1 MAVSDTAITIAPEV
15 QQFVGETRKMLID
28 GKWVEA
34 ASGKIFPVYNP
45 ATGEVMVNVAE
56 GDLERCGSI
65 VTTSSTRP
73 CPLADTNSPAG
84 GVRWATRCWRT
95 TPRSKSVCIGL

>member
-34 ASGKIFPVYNP
+34 ASGKTFPVYNP

-56 GDLERCGSI
+56 GDKEDIYRGCG
-65 VTTSSTRP
+65 
-73 CPLADTNSPAG
+73 G
-84 GVRWATRCWRT
+84 GAQ
-95 TPRSKSVCIGL
+95 GL